1 MNTVENAVYDVA
13 ENAVYD
19 VAENAVYVAE
29 NAVHTYIHMVYLDTV
44 KNHQCYIS

>member
-1 MNTVENAVYDVA
+1 MNTVENTVYDVA

-29 NAVHTYIHMVYLDTV
+29 NAVNLV
-44 KNHQCYIS
+44 

>member
-1 MNTVENAVYDVA
+1 MNTVGNAVYDVA

-29 NAVHTYIHMVYLDTV
+29 NAVNLV
-44 KNHQCYIS
+44 

>member
-1 MNTVENAVYDVA
+1 MNTVESAVYVAENAVYDVA

-29 NAVHTYIHMVYLDTV
+29 NAVNLV
-44 KNHQCYIS
+44 

>member
-1 MNTVENAVYDVA
+1 MYVAENAVYDVA

-29 NAVHTYIHMVYLDTV
+29 NAVNLV
-44 KNHQCYIS
+44 

>member
-13 ENAVYD
+13 ENAVFD

-29 NAVHTYIHMVYLDTV
+29 NAVNLV
-44 KNHQCYIS
+44 

>member
-1 MNTVENAVYDVA
+1 MNTVENAVENAVYVA

-29 NAVHTYIHMVYLDTV
+29 NAVNLV
-44 KNHQCYIS
+44 

>member
-29 NAVHTYIHMVYLDTV
+29 NAVNLV
-44 KNHQCYIS
+44 

>member
-13 ENAVYD
+13 ENAVYN

-29 NAVHTYIHMVYLDTV
+29 NAVNLV
-44 KNHQCYIS
+44 

>member
-1 MNTVENAVYDVA
+1 MNTVENAVYVGENAVYDVA

-29 NAVHTYIHMVYLDTV
+29 NAVNLV
-44 KNHQCYIS
+44 